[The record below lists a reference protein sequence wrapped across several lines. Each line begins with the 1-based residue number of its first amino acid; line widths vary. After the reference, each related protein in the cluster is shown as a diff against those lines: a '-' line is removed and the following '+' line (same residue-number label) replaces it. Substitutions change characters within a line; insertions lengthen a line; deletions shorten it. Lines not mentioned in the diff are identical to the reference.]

1 MNTML
6 GIWIDHRDAV
16 LVSVR
21 GGLTSVRSIKSGVEP
36 RTHASGGRK
45 AGGTSVAQSVTNEQR
60 MDERHK
66 HQLHT
71 FYQEVIKA
79 ANGAEAVYI
88 FGPGAAKH
96 ELSVEIEKA
105 KGPQARIVAVEAC
118 DKLTEPQIVA
128 KVKAFYKG

>member
-1 MNTML
+1 MNI
-6 GIWIDHRDAV
+6 GIWIDHRKAV
-16 LVSVR
+16 LVSVK
-21 GGLTSVRSIKSGVEP
+21 GGSTSVRSIESDIEP

-45 AGGTSVAQSVTNEQR
+45 AGGTSVAQSITNEQR

-79 ANGAEAVYI
+79 ANGAEAGYI

-96 ELSVEIEKA
+96 ELAGEIEKM
-105 KGPQARIVAVEAC
+105 KGTRAAVEAC

-128 KVKAFYKG
+128 KVKGFFKD

>member
-1 MNTML
+1 MNV
-6 GIWIDHRDAV
+6 GIWIDHREAV
-16 LVSVR
+16 LVSVKD
-21 GGLTSVRSIKSGVEP
+21 GLTSVRRLESGVEP
-36 RTHASGGRK
+36 RTHSSGGRK
-45 AGGTSVAQSVTNEQR
+45 AGGTPVAQSITNEQR

-79 ANGAEAVYI
+79 ANGAEAGYI

-96 ELSVEIEKA
+96 ELAGEIEKT
-105 KGPQARIVAVEAC
+105 KGRSSVLAAVEAC